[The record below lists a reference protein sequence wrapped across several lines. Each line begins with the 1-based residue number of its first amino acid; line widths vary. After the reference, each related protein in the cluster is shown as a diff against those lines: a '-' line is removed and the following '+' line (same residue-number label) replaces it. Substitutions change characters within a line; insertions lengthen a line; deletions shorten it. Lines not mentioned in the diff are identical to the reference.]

1 MRIALDAMG
10 GDFAPRETVLG
21 ALLAAEARPGHEIL
35 LVGDGPALE
44 GELRAAGQTVP
55 SNIQIVHASQAVA
68 MDEKPVEAIKKKQ
81 DSSIVRAIKLVAS
94 GEADAAVSA
103 GNTGAMVAA
112 ATIGLRLIPGV
123 RRVGIAI
130 SAPAARGYCTIMDIG
145 ANLNCKPIHLCQY
158 GIMASV
164 YHATVFHCERP
175 RVGLLNVG
183 EEETK
188 GGPVVRE
195 AAALLAHAPV
205 NFVGNAEGRDI
216 FRGEHDVVVCDGF
229 VGNAIVKAVEGYGE
243 MLADILRTAI
253 FRDVWGRLSFN
264 LMRPVLLN
272 LERRVDFADYGGGL
286 LLGVEGGVIIC
297 HGRSNAR
304 AVANALLKVIEFV
317 RGNVCRSIS
326 VALSGNDGAP
336 ASTPPSNS
344 APGAALVEGEKK

>member
-21 ALLAAEARPGHEIL
+21 AIQAAEARPDHEIA
-35 LVGDGPALE
+35 LVGDAAAIE
-44 GELRAAGQTVP
+44 AQFKAAGQSIP
-55 SNIQIVHASQAVA
+55 SNILIVHASQVIA
-68 MDEKPVEAIKKKQ
+68 MDEKPVEAIKKKR
-81 DSSIVRAIKLVAS
+81 DNSILRAVKMVAT
-94 GEADAAVSA
+94 GEAGVAISA
-103 GNTGAMVAA
+103 GNTGAMVASA
-112 ATIGLRLIPGV
+112 QLSLRPIAGV

-130 SAPAARGYCTIMDIG
+130 SAPSANGHCTIMDIG

-164 YHATVFHCERP
+164 YHSAIFQIEKP

-195 AAALLAHAPV
+195 AAALLAQAPV

-216 FRGEHDVVVCDGF
+216 FRGQHDVVVCDGF
-229 VGNAIVKAVEGYGE
+229 VGNALIKAIEGYGE

-286 LLGVEGGVIIC
+286 LLGVDGGIIIC

-304 AVANALLKVIEFV
+304 AICNAVLKGIAYV
-317 RGNVCRSIS
+317 RGNVSGSITLALRDS
-326 VALSGNDGAP
+326 VGVSP
-336 ASTPPSNS
+336 
-344 APGAALVEGEKK
+344 VEKE

>member
-21 ALLAAEARPGHEIL
+21 ALQAAEARPDHEFL
-35 LVGDGPALE
+35 LVGDAPRLE
-44 GELRAAGQTVP
+44 AEFRAASQTVP
-55 SNIQIVHASQAVA
+55 SNLRIVHASQAIG
-68 MDEKPVEAIKKKQ
+68 MDEKPVEAIKKKP
-81 DSSIVRAIKLVAS
+81 DNSIVRAVKLVAS

-130 SAPAARGYCTIMDIG
+130 SAPTAQGHCTIMDIG

-158 GIMASV
+158 GIMGSL
-164 YHATVFHCERP
+164 YHKALFQCDNP
-175 RVGLLNVG
+175 RVGILNVG
-183 EEETK
+183 EEDSK
-188 GGPVVRE
+188 GGPAIKE
-195 AAALLAHAPV
+195 AAELLAQAPV

-216 FRGEHDVVVCDGF
+216 FRGEHDVVVCEGF
-229 VGNAIVKAVEGYGE
+229 VGNAIIKAVEGYGE

-272 LERRVDFADYGGGL
+272 LQRKVDFAEYGGGL
-286 LLGVEGGVIIC
+286 LMGVEGAVVIC
-297 HGRSNAR
+297 HGRSNAH
-304 AVANALLKVIEFV
+304 AIANAVFKAINYV
-317 RGNVCRSIS
+317 RCDVNGAIVTTLGRMSG
-326 VALSGNDGAP
+326 ALA
-336 ASTPPSNS
+336 
-344 APGAALVEGEKK
+344 VEKE